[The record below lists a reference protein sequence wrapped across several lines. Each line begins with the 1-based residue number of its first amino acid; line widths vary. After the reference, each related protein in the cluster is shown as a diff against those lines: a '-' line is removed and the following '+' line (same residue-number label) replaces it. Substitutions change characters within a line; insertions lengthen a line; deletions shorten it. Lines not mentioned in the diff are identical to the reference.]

1 MLILNTS
8 FIDVFLLSISMSSL
22 SMTRIQLSKA
32 LLLSCCFSIPFSFAD
47 NDRPLF
53 SVTMSESGV
62 PKNNNEGGITRSSS
76 SESRI
81 LPIWGDEARAR
92 GYDIPE
98 PFGVSYGYM
107 NLRQD
112 IVVDKIGFIM
122 PKNPETASAL
132 SIEAGHTREK
142 SETHTLKIDSWVFP
156 FLNVYGLYGHTKG
169 TSHTQ
174 LKGGTFDLGF
184 AKLPLDFL
192 KDQPF
197 DLDFKG
203 KTYGCGFTLA
213 GGYKQVFTTLDL
225 NYTYTDLD
233 ILDGNIKALV
243 ISPRIGYEFV
253 FDPMFSGQG
262 NTKVQVWTGAMYQDI
277 TQHFRGDV
285 NKLDLPPAFK
295 GFVNALDDPG
305 MKFDVKQ
312 HLAHKWNNTVGA
324 RVELTRNFNVLTE
337 IGFNN
342 RNSFYISGE
351 FRF

>member
-1 MLILNTS
+1 
-8 FIDVFLLSISMSSL
+8 
-22 SMTRIQLSKA
+22 MTRTQLSTA
-32 LLLSCCFSIPFSFAD
+32 LLFFCCFFIPASFAD
-47 NDRPLF
+47 NDRPLL
-53 SVTMSESGV
+53 SVSMNESGV
-62 PKNNNEGGITRSSS
+62 PKNNSEGGITRLST

-98 PFGVSYGYM
+98 PFGASYGYI

-122 PKNPETASAL
+122 PANPATAAAL
-132 SIEAGHTREK
+132 NIDAGHTRQK

-169 TSHTQ
+169 ESHTT
-174 LKGGTFDLGF
+174 LKGGDFGGI
-184 AKLPLDFL
+184 PLDYLL

-203 KTYGCGFTLA
+203 KTYGGGLTLA
-213 GGYKQVFTTLDL
+213 GGYQQVFTTLDI

-233 ILDGNIKALV
+233 ILDGSIKALV

-253 FDPMFSGQG
+253 FNPMFNGQG
-262 NTKVQVWTGAMYQDI
+262 HTKIQVWTGAMYQDI
-277 TQHFRGDV
+277 TQRFQG
-285 NKLDLPPAFK
+285 NISNLTLPPAFK
-295 GFVNALDDPG
+295 NIVDAIGDND

-312 HLAHKWNNTVGA
+312 HLTHNWNNTVGA
-324 RVELTRNFNVLTE
+324 RIEFTRNFNVLTE

-342 RNSFYISGE
+342 RNSFFISGE